1 MIGLVSFLA
10 LHLKI
15 CTFWPNDC
23 HADFHQTAW
32 NGFAKGSSVTLTL
45 VYWPGQAST
54 FRRCLMSVAFG
65 GMEIL
70 NTYPFDNDG
79 QQVTISFQLRHVS
92 RTVFNVYKF
101 KCWKINSQSSVGS
114 AGRRT
119 SSFGSCTRFVPLPLI
134 PISNPSTRSNPRSS
148 LVSRSS
154 TRVTVLFRMASTA
167 GLNWGRH
174 SGQNHSRPTSSDH
187 AEYWDGVRWEQR
199 TWKDKPHWPLHWTV
213 HSASASMLALQ
224 LLHWVILEVVEREP

>member
-65 GMEIL
+65 GMDIL

-79 QQVTISFQLRHVS
+79 QQVTISFHSRHVN
-92 RTVFNVYKF
+92 RTVFNVYKV
-101 KCWKINSQSSVGS
+101 KCWKINSQISVGRL
-114 AGRRT
+114 GRKT
-119 SSFGSCTRFVPLPLI
+119 SSLNPSGLYVPLI

-148 LVSRSS
+148 LVSSSS

-167 GLNWGRH
+167 GLNWGKH

-187 AEYWDGVRWEQR
+187 AQNCSGERRVQR
-199 TWKDKPHWPLHWTV
+199 TWKDLP
-213 HSASASMLALQ
+213 Q
-224 LLHWVILEVVEREP
+224 